1 MMKKIVKISSL
12 LLLLVGLA
20 VAYIYFGVFEQKVNT
35 DGKESVYFYVKS
47 QSTLDDLVDGLLQEK
62 IVDSKAKFA
71 WLAELRNLKGNI
83 YAGRY
88 TIISGM
94 SWTDLVIYLRQGKID
109 EVQVTFNNVR
119 TLKQLAEKVS
129 LQIEASE
136 SDLLEQLVNE
146 ELVAERGYQQETF
159 LAVFIPNTYKMYWNS
174 SAKEFV
180 DRMMMEYKRFWN
192 KARMAKA
199 KAINLSPVEVSVLA
213 SIVQSEQ
220 NRFSDEWPIIAGLYL
235 NRLKKGM
242 KLQSDPTVIYAW
254 GDFTIRRVWN
264 KHLTIDNPYN
274 TYKFTG
280 LPPGPIRV
288 PSSSVLDAVLN
299 YTKHKYIF
307 MCANPKI
314 GGKHSFAT
322 TLAGHNLNAAKYR
335 AFMRKSKIR

>member
-1 MMKKIVKISSL
+1 MKKIIKIL
-12 LLLLVGLA
+12 FVLALLVGVA
-20 VAYIYFGVFEQKVNT
+20 VSYVYYGVFEQKINT
-35 DGKESVYFYVKS
+35 GEKEEVFFYLKS
-47 QSTLDDLVDGLLQEK
+47 NSSFDDLVNGLVESE
-62 IVDSKAKFA
+62 IVSSKSKFA

-88 TIISGM
+88 SLKAGM
-94 SWTDLVIYLRQGKID
+94 SWTELVIYLRQGKID

-119 TLKQLAEKVS
+119 TLKQLAKKVAT
-129 LQIEASE
+129 QIEASE
-136 SDLLEQLVNE
+136 DDLLEQLTNE
-146 ELVAERGYQQETF
+146 EVVSERGYAKETF
-159 LAVFIPNTYKMYWNS
+159 LAMFIPNSYKMYWNS

-180 DRMMMEYKRFWN
+180 DRMVREHKTFWN
-192 KARMAKA
+192 KSRLKKA
-199 KAINLSPVEVSVLA
+199 KALKLSPIEVSVLA

-220 NRFSDEWPIIAGLYL
+220 NRFPEEWPVIAGLYL

-274 TYKFTG
+274 TYKYTG

-288 PSSSVLDAVLN
+288 PASGVLDAVLD
-299 YTKHKYIF
+299 YKKHKYIF

-314 GGKHSFAT
+314 GGKHAFAVS
-322 TLAGHNLNAAKYR
+322 LKQHNANAAIYR
-335 AFMRKSKIR
+335 AFMRKNKIK